1 SAEDP
6 GGDAGGRS
14 RPGVHDQVVG
24 DDPCQLHLPAVAV
37 VDEELLF
44 HRVVEHPWAGLR
56 DGSVVTYRVDAE
68 RGAVEL
74 GEEPAQYSEGTV
86 GVIPVF
92 GRVLDGLARMQGR
105 PTGRLLAV

>member
-1 SAEDP
+1 RRPAEDPNLLDRQYRTHRPDLPRCVPPGADDTVNAALRSAEDP
-6 GGDAGGRS
+6 RSDAGGRG

-68 RGAVEL
+68 RGAV
-74 GEEPAQYSEGTV
+74 
-86 GVIPVF
+86 
-92 GRVLDGLARMQGR
+92 
-105 PTGRLLAV
+105 